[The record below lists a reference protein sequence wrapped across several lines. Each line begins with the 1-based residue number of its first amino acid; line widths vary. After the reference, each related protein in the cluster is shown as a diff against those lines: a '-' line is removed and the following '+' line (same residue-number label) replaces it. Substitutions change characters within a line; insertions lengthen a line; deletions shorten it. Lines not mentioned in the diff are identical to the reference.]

1 MSKSALPFVLL
12 IIGTLSLPAC
22 TARPPL
28 NGQDGRGCIQG
39 VVYPWELAHVRRWAP
54 DAAPYDILKN
64 STCETATDDEKVLDT
79 YRRTHKAD

>member
-1 MSKSALPFVLL
+1 MSKSALLSALL
-12 IIGTLSLPAC
+12 ITGTLSLPAC

-28 NGQDGRGCIQG
+28 NGHDGRGCIQG